1 LRAAIKLSKNIL
13 KGNTKM
19 KNWTLALAIGTAVTT
34 TVIGTANAASAITV
48 SGPGGGGSGGQINN
62 IKRAIAEKI
71 TRIESPLNV
80 RIDGRFIFKQT
91 SLNLNF
97 FTKTTSHND
106 RRSFRTCPIRPT
118 TAQLCHYFP
127 P

>member
-1 LRAAIKLSKNIL
+1 
-13 KGNTKM
+13 M

-80 RIDGRFIFKQT
+80 RIEGRFIFKQT

-106 RRSFRTCPIRPT
+106 RRSF
-118 TAQLCHYFP
+118 
-127 P
+127 